1 MDTLSAFLKENKIK
15 RELSE
20 YVASRDFVDAQGNP
34 IAWKLRP
41 LSNEELD
48 KLRDRF
54 TTRSKNKMTGQT
66 DERFDREG
74 FTVEMALTSIV
85 FPELKDE
92 RLQDSYGVADAED
105 LLKAMLSPGELQD
118 LFLAVNEVSDFEVGM
133 NEKIKIAKN

>member
-1 MDTLSAFLKENKIK
+1 MDTLNAFLKENKIK

-41 LSNEELD
+41 LSNAELD

-74 FTVEMALTSIV
+74 FTMEMALTSIV

-105 LLKAMLSPGELQD
+105 VLKAMLSPGELQD